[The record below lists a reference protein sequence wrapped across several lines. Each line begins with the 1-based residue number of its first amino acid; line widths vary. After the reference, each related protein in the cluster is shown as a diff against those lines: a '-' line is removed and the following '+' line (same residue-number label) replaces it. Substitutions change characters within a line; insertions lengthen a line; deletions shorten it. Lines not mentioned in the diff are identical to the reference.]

1 MRLNHQNDFSLID
14 SFYYLLDQGLSAPEG
29 SVREKRQAPGI
40 PGGYCCYDIRGPI
53 WSTGGTGDRG
63 YLESD
68 SSTQSR
74 HLRFEFHRVFD
85 TIQDTLH
92 NTRIPIVSTLL

>member
-1 MRLNHQNDFSLID
+1 MRLSHQNDCSLID
-14 SFYYLLDQGLSAPEG
+14 SFYYLLDLGLSAREG
-29 SVREKRQAPGI
+29 SVREKRQALGS

-53 WSTGGTGDRG
+53 WSTGGTGHRG

-68 SSTQSR
+68 SSTESR

-92 NTRIPIVSTLL
+92 NTRMPIVSTSL